1 MRERNSSANQTHL
14 SQESVTSQISE
25 GDANTHTATMKTAQ
39 TGEEGV
45 ALQMVLLILKNGDV
59 RLLVN
64 CFLEEGSDTNNINK
78 ELVVKGRKEPVIV
91 K

>member
-1 MRERNSSANQTHL
+1 
-14 SQESVTSQISE
+14 
-25 GDANTHTATMKTAQ
+25 MKTAQ
-39 TGEEGV
+39 MGEKVV
-45 ALQMVLLILKNGDV
+45 ALQMVLLILKNGNV

-64 CFLEEGSDTNNINK
+64 CFLEEGSDTTYINE

>member
-1 MRERNSSANQTHL
+1 
-14 SQESVTSQISE
+14 
-25 GDANTHTATMKTAQ
+25 MKTAQ
-39 TGEEGV
+39 TGEKVV
-45 ALQMVLLILKNGDV
+45 ALQMVLLILKNGNV

-64 CFLEEGSDTNNINK
+64 CFLEEGSDTNYINE